1 MTRALEPAQRG
12 RQTEGKTSKR
22 APGHSS
28 TLDDRSGSLVVFYQY
43 WRGSL
48 YKDRY
53 AGPSPPFWG
62 QQSPMHP
69 RQHPRQVPTTIYTR
83 GHSGSA
89 FGLGTSEELR
99 CLNRDGQS
107 LGPVAPSTHH
117 AWASCALLHLGKLC
131 PTATLEI
138 TCTSPGDSCESS
150 RRDDSIRDSRRCS
163 RTDRVQ
169 ILLHNYRC

>member
-1 MTRALEPAQRG
+1 MWKLEPAVTCALEPAQRG

-43 WRGSL
+43 WRGSS
-48 YKDRY
+48 YEDRY
-53 AGPSPPFWG
+53 AGPSPPYWG

-69 RQHPRQVPTTIYTR
+69 RQVSTTIYTR

-99 CLNRDGQS
+99 CLNRDGQL

-117 AWASCALLHLGKLC
+117 AWASCAPLHLGKLR
-131 PTATLEI
+131 PATLWRSHARRQE
-138 TCTSPGDSCESS
+138 TAVS
-150 RRDDSIRDSRRCS
+150 RVDAMTR
-163 RTDRVQ
+163 
-169 ILLHNYRC
+169 